1 MIINDNHHIFLGVL
15 LAYLQQKMKLL
26 DFYIGTSFLKC
37 FLLIILI
44 LAVLFSLIEFLSQ
57 LDDVGKGMYTL
68 GDALIFVLFTLPKC
82 LLDLMPVSAM
92 LGGAIAL
99 GMLADH
105 GELLAMQA
113 AGISAPR
120 ICAAMF
126 ATAML
131 IVITFGIMA
140 ETIMPDMEQV
150 ARRSR
155 VQALYGTGVH
165 LTRQGF
171 WMRRQ
176 NSYIHVHKISSE
188 GVAAGVDIFEFDTQ
202 GRLKSFTH
210 ALSAN
215 IRNNKQWT
223 MSGIIQKVITDQGM
237 TIKEAATWTME
248 SFLSIDQ
255 VAVLELSPYSLSTP
269 DLIDYIKALQES
281 GQDADPYWLALW
293 RKLSVPLT
301 TGAMVLFSLSF
312 VFGFNRRISAG
323 RRITMASFIGCAIYF
338 ADQMVMHTGLLLNL
352 NPLITAMIPVVFI
365 SGLAFWRLRILF

>member
-1 MIINDNHHIFLGVL
+1 
-15 LAYLQQKMKLL
+15 MKLL
-26 DFYIGTSFLKC
+26 DLYVGSRFLKC
-37 FLLIILI
+37 FLLVILI

-57 LDDVGKGMYTL
+57 LDDVGKGMYRL
-68 GDALIFVLFTLPKC
+68 GDALIFVIFTLPKC
-82 LLDLMPVSAM
+82 LLDLMPISAM
-92 LGGAIAL
+92 IGGAIAL
-99 GMLADH
+99 GLLADH

-120 ICAAMF
+120 ICVAVF
-126 ATAML
+126 ATVML

-140 ETIMPDMEQV
+140 ETIMPAMEQV

-155 VQALYGTGVH
+155 AQALYGTDVN

-171 WMRRQ
+171 WARRQ
-176 NSYIHVHKISSE
+176 NSYIHVDKISSK

-223 MSGIIQKVITDQGM
+223 MHGIIQRVFTDQGII
-237 TIKEAATWTME
+237 IKKAATGTME
-248 SFLSIDQ
+248 SFLSLDQ
-255 VAVLELSPYSLSTP
+255 ITVLELSPYSLSTP
-269 DLIDYIKALQES
+269 DLMDYIKALQES
-281 GQDADPYWLALW
+281 GQDADQYVLAFW

-301 TGAMVLFSLSF
+301 TGAMVLFSLTF
-312 VFGFNRRISAG
+312 VFGLNRRISSG
-323 RRITMASFIGCAIYF
+323 RRITMASFIGFAFYF

-352 NPLITAMIPVVFI
+352 NPLITAIIPVIFI
-365 SGLAFWRLRILF
+365 SGLAFWRLRILV

>member
-1 MIINDNHHIFLGVL
+1 
-15 LAYLQQKMKLL
+15 MKLL
-26 DFYIGTSFLKC
+26 DLYVGSRFLKSFL
-37 FLLIILI
+37 LVILI

-57 LDDVGKGMYTL
+57 LDDVGKGVYRL
-68 GDALIFVLFTLPKC
+68 GNALIFVIFTLPKC
-82 LLDLMPVSAM
+82 LLDLMPISAL
-92 LGGAIAL
+92 LGGTIAL
-99 GMLADH
+99 GLLADH

-113 AGISAPR
+113 AGISVPR
-120 ICAAMF
+120 ISVAVF
-126 ATAML
+126 ATVMM

-140 ETIMPDMEQV
+140 ETIIPNMEQG

-155 VQALYGTGVH
+155 AQALYGTGVN

-171 WMRRQ
+171 WARRQ
-176 NSYIHVHKISSE
+176 NSYIHVHKMLSE

-223 MSGIIQKVITDQGM
+223 MNGIIQKVFTDQGV
-237 TIKEAATWTME
+237 TIKEKATWTMV
-248 SFLSIDQ
+248 SFLSLDQ
-255 VAVLELSPYSLSTP
+255 VVVMELPPYSLSTP
-269 DLIDYIKALQES
+269 DLIGCIKALQES
-281 GQDADPYWLALW
+281 GQNADQYLLALW

-312 VFGFNRRISAG
+312 VFGSNRRISAS
-323 RRITMASFIGCAIYF
+323 RRITVASFIGFALYF

>member
-1 MIINDNHHIFLGVL
+1 
-15 LAYLQQKMKLL
+15 MKLL

-57 LDDVGKGMYTL
+57 LDDVGKGMYRL

-113 AGISAPR
+113 AGISVPR
-120 ICAAMF
+120 ICAAVF

-176 NSYIHVHKISSE
+176 NSYIHVHKISNE
-188 GVAAGVDIFEFDTQ
+188 GVVAGVDIFEFDTQ

-210 ALSAN
+210 ALSAI
-215 IRNNKQWT
+215 IRNDKWT
-223 MSGIIQKVITDQGM
+223 MNGMIQKVFTDQGM
-237 TIKEAATWTME
+237 TIKKADTWTME
-248 SFLSIDQ
+248 SFLSLDQ
-255 VAVLELSPYSLSTP
+255 VAVLEIPPYSLSTP

-281 GQDADPYWLALW
+281 GQDADQYLLALW

-323 RRITMASFIGCAIYF
+323 RRIIMASFIGCAIYF